1 MLNKFSKNLDMFFNM
16 ATDDMIKEGLEWY
29 QKAHEFCE
37 EMSKEYE
44 YCPLVVAGVVSALSP
59 RNKWQRNLED
69 AEAVLHAVNEGLSP
83 DEVKVCTFN
92 KNKYKA
98 FAIAK
103 REVSIAESSRKTY
116 AFVENIAS
124 LNEDYVT
131 IDVWHQRALF
141 NKFIESMSVGKI
153 AYEQIQELTI
163 KKAKEVGMKG
173 YEYQAVIWV
182 SVKEHF
188 NN

>member
-29 QKAHEFCE
+29 QQAHEFCAD
-37 EMSKEYE
+37 MSHKYNFSP
-44 YCPLVVAGVVSALSP
+44 YIVAGVVSALSP
-59 RNKWQRNLED
+59 RNKWERNLKD
-69 AEAVLHAVNEGLSP
+69 AEAVLNAVDKQISP
-83 DEVKVCTFN
+83 DKVKVCTFN

-98 FAIAK
+98 FAIAN
-103 REVSIAESSRKTY
+103 EELVISESSRKTY
-116 AFVENIAS
+116 AFVKNIAF

-141 NKFIESMSVGKI
+141 NKFVESMAVGRI